1 MKDSKK
7 KNVSKG
13 QGKGLRKV
21 GNFLVA
27 LLFIA
32 SIVIAVFAGG
42 ELTAGKKQES
52 NVVKGRMSL
61 TSATYSTSYFVGDAF
76 SFDKESAQILLLVK
90 DPELNEVVKDENLP
104 AEDYGFQINGDG
116 EIYDDPSE
124 VILTQ
129 EVTSVCVVSKT
140 YPDIKVS
147 IPVTVLEESGNGEL
161 LSEILIEAEDADL
174 YDASGNLLSYDDK
187 CTMPDGEKPYIS
199 SEGSSPAGESCSGGA
214 CLRNFKGGMRL
225 EVTIVS
231 TEDVKADLTVLCC
244 MRPASGA
251 FSSFFN
257 ATFNGESLSALLGQT
272 IPAAGTGKYFEPYT
286 MTSVQ
291 VSLKRGVNKLVI
303 EALGNTANLDAF
315 RFTTEKAVI
324 SVLED

>member
-1 MKDSKK
+1 MKDSK

-21 GNFLVA
+21 GNFFVA
-27 LLFIA
+27 LLFIV

-42 ELTAGKKQES
+42 ELTANEKPDS

-90 DPELNEVVKDENLP
+90 DPELNEVIKDENLP
-104 AEDYGFQINGDG
+104 AEDYGFQINGVGD
-116 EIYDDPSE
+116 IYDDPSE
-124 VILTQ
+124 VILTH

-147 IPVTVLEESGNGEL
+147 IPVIVLEESSSAAL
-161 LSEILIEAEDADL
+161 LSECLIEAELADL
-174 YDASGNLLSYDDK
+174 YDASDNLLSYEDK
-187 CTMPDGEKPYIS
+187 CMMPDEEKPYIS
-199 SEGSSPAGESCSGGA
+199 SQGSSPAGQDCSGGA

-225 EVTIVS
+225 EITIVS
-231 TEDVKADLTVLCC
+231 SEDIKADLTVLCC
-244 MRPASGA
+244 MRPSSGA
-251 FSSFFN
+251 FSDFFN
-257 ATFNGESLSALLGQT
+257 VTFNGETLSALLGQT
-272 IPAAGTGKYFEPYT
+272 IPAAGTGKYFEPHT

-315 RFTTEKAVI
+315 RFTTEKAVL
-324 SVLED
+324 SVLEG